1 MKAENR
7 KCQILVHD
15 PTDELFIGALHPDA
29 ALFSDYID
37 IREANREHR
46 IFRRL
51 LSKCGFDVRT
61 VREVLLEGT
70 VDGREKPIRGKALDE
85 LKEFASQF
93 LEYDSSD
100 GTVDAAQQERYKQQI
115 LAKAHPVDLVNIVL
129 TRPKIILHST
139 DANTGFSADYMIR
152 PLMNLIFTR
161 DSMLSTRKGMIIGRF
176 HSPQRTSEHLVAEF
190 CLRKLGVEPIFKV
203 PIHGDAYL
211 EGGDFVACGDV
222 SFICYG
228 MRTTWPAVEMLLE
241 NDVFGTDT
249 VVVVKDR
256 LFSQAQM
263 HLDTYFNMA
272 DDDLA
277 VLCENRYNANTG
289 DPEYLTVDVYMRTD
303 GKYVLSQTDVPFME
317 YLKSSGIEVI
327 PISEA
332 DSNTFGANIL
342 RVAPRE
348 IIAVSKKSAAYRS
361 ALRRADVKVH
371 WVDLTHC
378 TKGYGA
384 AHCMTQIISCS
395 NQSE

>member
-1 MKAENR
+1 MKAEN
-7 KCQILVHD
+7 KKYLVLVHD

-46 IFRRL
+46 AFRRL
-51 LSKCGFDVRT
+51 LSKCGYEVRT

-70 VDGREKPIRGKALDE
+70 VDAHGKPIRGKKFNE

-100 GTVDAAQQERYKQQI
+100 GTVDAAQQEQYKQQV
-115 LAKAHPVDLVNIVL
+115 LAKAHPVDLINVIL

-190 CLRKLGVEPIFKV
+190 CLHKLGVEPIFKM
-203 PIHGDAYL
+203 PTQGDAYL
-211 EGGDFVACGDV
+211 EGGDFVACGDI
-222 SFICYG
+222 SFLCYG
-228 MRTTWPAVEMLLE
+228 MRTTWPAVEMLLD
-241 NDVFGTDT
+241 NDVFGTGT

-272 DDDLA
+272 DDNLA
-277 VLCENRYNANTG
+277 VLCENRYNANAG
-289 DPEYLTVDVYMRTD
+289 DPEFLTVDVYTRTD
-303 GKYVLSQTDVPFME
+303 GKYVLSHTDEPFMK
-317 YLKSSGIEVI
+317 YLESRNIKVI

-332 DSNTFGANIL
+332 DGDTFGANIL

-361 ALRRADVKVH
+361 AMRRNGVKVH

-384 AHCMTQIISCS
+384 AHCMTQIIKR
-395 NQSE
+395 Q